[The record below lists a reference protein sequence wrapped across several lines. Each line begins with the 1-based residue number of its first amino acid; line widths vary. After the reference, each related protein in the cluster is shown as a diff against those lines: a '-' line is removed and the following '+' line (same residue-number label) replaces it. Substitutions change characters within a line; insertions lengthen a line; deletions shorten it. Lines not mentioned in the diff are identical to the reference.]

1 MARME
6 TSDWK
11 TKSLC
16 LLSFLYIASAEMTLM
31 ELELNNSVIARYNES
46 VLLHC
51 KAVSKGNMTLL
62 LFEWLR
68 PPNTILYKFRK
79 GHETQHSPRI
89 SWVKQGFEVSLTIN
103 QLKPSDE
110 GNYTCK
116 VRTGH
121 GMKFKNVT
129 VELEAPYSDSSPD
142 CMIQVKELTCVF
154 SGGYPKGEIHWFD
167 EEGNNV
173 TDRASNNCSETGEGL
188 FNISSSYHI
197 GNHSSH
203 SYNCSLWIPRS
214 AGYSATKQISS
225 GWNSCAQASL
235 YGASSKKGL
244 TAALLVWGGLLC
256 GILIF
261 TAFTNKHKVRDWFLG
276 PVCGKTHLRI

>member
-1 MARME
+1 
-6 TSDWK
+6 
-11 TKSLC
+11 
-16 LLSFLYIASAEMTLM
+16 M
-31 ELELNNSVIARYNES
+31 ELELNNSVIARCNES
-46 VLLHC
+46 ILLHC
-51 KAVSKGNMTLL
+51 RAVSKENMTLV
-62 LFEWLR
+62 LFEWLH
-68 PPNTILYKFRK
+68 PPNTTLYKFNK
-79 GHETQHSPRI
+79 GDEEPQHSPRI

-167 EEGNNV
+167 KEGNNV

-225 GWNSCAQASL
+225 GKC
-235 YGASSKKGL
+235 
-244 TAALLVWGGLLC
+244 VPD
-256 GILIF
+256 
-261 TAFTNKHKVRDWFLG
+261 KHNGV
-276 PVCGKTHLRI
+276 I